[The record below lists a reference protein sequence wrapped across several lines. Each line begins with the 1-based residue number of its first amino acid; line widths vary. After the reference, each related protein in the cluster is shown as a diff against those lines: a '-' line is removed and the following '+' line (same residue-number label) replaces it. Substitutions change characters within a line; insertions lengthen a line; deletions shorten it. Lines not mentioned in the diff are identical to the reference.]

1 MTEINRKKGALT
13 PDDLAQYGIPRKP
26 QPSNNSDLKVSDE
39 TEKKSPS

>member
-1 MTEINRKKGALT
+1 MAEIIRKKGALT